1 MRSSTLAVTAAASA
15 GIVNAAASSTLSDIC
30 TTSYIQQSLPDPAT
44 IGLAV
49 TLDSASVT
57 ANAVSN
63 ATTTGNVFFPDA
75 TISYCNV
82 TFTYSHTGR
91 EDSVLVQYW
100 LPAPA
105 NFQGRYL
112 STGGGGYAIN
122 SQDQSLPG
130 GIIYGASAGI
140 TDGGFG
146 GFTNNFD
153 TAFPLA
159 NGTANYDS
167 LFMFGYQAH
176 HELSLIGKQFTKNV
190 FAMGDSKLYSYYQ
203 GCSEGGREGWS
214 QVQRYADQWDGAITG
229 APAMRFAHQQVQH
242 LYSNVV
248 EKTLGYYPPPCE
260 LEKIANLTIAAC
272 DPMDGK
278 TDGVVARTDLCKLNF
293 DLNSILGEAYSCGA
307 TPASTNPYN
316 PTPAL
321 PAQNG
326 TISAE
331 GIAVAAKIIDGLR
344 DTQGRRA
351 YLSYQPAATFDDAA
365 TVYNDE
371 TNSWELSISSL
382 GSEFPVRFIELLD
395 ASTFDAG
402 TFDNVTYDT
411 LRDWMYTGWQMY
423 EDTLQTTWPD
433 LTPFQAAGG
442 KVLHFH
448 GESDNSI
455 PTASSVRYHE
465 SVRSV
470 MYPNMTFN
478 ESTEA
483 LGDWYRLFLVPGAAH
498 CTTNEYQPNGP
509 FPQTNLAVLIDWVE
523 NGNTPTTLNATVLQ
537 GEFEGEEQQICAWP
551 LRPMW
556 SNNGT
561 TMVCEYDQAS
571 IDSWIYDFDSF
582 PVPVY

>member
-1 MRSSTLAVTAAASA
+1 MRSSTLAVTVAASA

-203 GCSEGGREGWS
+203 VCGLRRSIKDSIIDYSRDALRVDVKDGVKSNVMLTNGTVLS
-214 QVQRYADQWDGAITG
+214 QVLQ
-229 APAMRFAHQQVQH
+229 
-242 LYSNVV
+242 
-248 EKTLGYYPPPCE
+248 PCD
-260 LEKIANLTIAAC
+260 LLTS
-272 DPMDGK
+272 K
-278 TDGVVARTDLCKLNF
+278 
-293 DLNSILGEAYSCGA
+293 
-307 TPASTNPYN
+307 
-316 PTPAL
+316 
-321 PAQNG
+321 
-326 TISAE
+326 
-331 GIAVAAKIIDGLR
+331 
-344 DTQGRRA
+344 
-351 YLSYQPAATFDDAA
+351 
-365 TVYNDE
+365 
-371 TNSWELSISSL
+371 
-382 GSEFPVRFIELLD
+382 
-395 ASTFDAG
+395 
-402 TFDNVTYDT
+402 
-411 LRDWMYTGWQMY
+411 
-423 EDTLQTTWPD
+423 
-433 LTPFQAAGG
+433 
-442 KVLHFH
+442 
-448 GESDNSI
+448 
-455 PTASSVRYHE
+455 
-465 SVRSV
+465 
-470 MYPNMTFN
+470 FN
-478 ESTEA
+478 I
-483 LGDWYRLFLVPGAAH
+483 F
-498 CTTNEYQPNGP
+498 
-509 FPQTNLAVLIDWVE
+509 
-523 NGNTPTTLNATVLQ
+523 TPT
-537 GEFEGEEQQICAWP
+537 
-551 LRPMW
+551 
-556 SNNGT
+556 
-561 TMVCEYDQAS
+561 
-571 IDSWIYDFDSF
+571 
-582 PVPVY
+582 

>member
-1 MRSSTLAVTAAASA
+1 
-15 GIVNAAASSTLSDIC
+15 
-30 TTSYIQQSLPDPAT
+30 
-44 IGLAV
+44 
-49 TLDSASVT
+49 
-57 ANAVSN
+57 
-63 ATTTGNVFFPDA
+63 
-75 TISYCNV
+75 
-82 TFTYSHTGR
+82 
-91 EDSVLVQYW
+91 
-100 LPAPA
+100 
-105 NFQGRYL
+105 
-112 STGGGGYAIN
+112 
-122 SQDQSLPG
+122 
-130 GIIYGASAGI
+130 
-140 TDGGFG
+140 
-146 GFTNNFD
+146 
-153 TAFPLA
+153 
-159 NGTANYDS
+159 
-167 LFMFGYQAH
+167 
-176 HELSLIGKQFTKNV
+176 
-190 FAMGDSKLYSYYQ
+190 MGDSKLYSYYQ

-214 QVQRYADQWDGAITG
+214 QVQRYADEWDGAITG

-248 EKTLGYYPPPCE
+248 EKTLEYYSPPCE
-260 LEKIANLTIAAC
+260 LDMIANLTIAAC

-293 DLNSILGEAYSCGA
+293 DLNSTLGVAYSCAA

-316 PTPAL
+316 PKPAL
-321 PAQNG
+321 PAKNG

-365 TVYNDE
+365 TTYNEE

-411 LRDWMYTGWQMY
+411 LRDWMYAGWQI
-423 EDTLQTTWPD
+423 
-433 LTPFQAAGG
+433 
-442 KVLHFH
+442 
-448 GESDNSI
+448 I

-465 SVRSV
+465 SVRSI

-498 CTTNEYQPNGP
+498 CATNSYQPNEP

-537 GEFEGEEQQICAWP
+537 GEFKGEEQQICAWP

-561 TMVCEYDQAS
+561 TMACEYDQAS

-582 PVPVY
+582 PMPVY